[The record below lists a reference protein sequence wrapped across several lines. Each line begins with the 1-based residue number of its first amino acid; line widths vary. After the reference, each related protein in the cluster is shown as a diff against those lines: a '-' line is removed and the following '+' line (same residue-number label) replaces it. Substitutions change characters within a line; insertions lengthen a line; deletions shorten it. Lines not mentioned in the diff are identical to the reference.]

1 MKEARALLKIIKAFM
16 EEREVVLEEEID
28 EEKLYQLARR
38 HGMSNFL
45 MDWSKRNCH
54 LEKIK
59 QLILEDYNRQI
70 IKDTNQ
76 NVELERIFEHF
87 EEAGIETLLVKGAT
101 TKEAYPQ
108 DYMRSMHDMDM
119 MIHEGDFKR
128 ASKIM
133 KSLGFD
139 EFYDHE
145 KHLVFTKKP
154 WIIVEMHR
162 KLIPGGEVSHEY
174 FNDIWSLCEPY
185 QNYKNVVRMSLE
197 DSYVFAVIHLIRHF
211 KFTGIEIR
219 DVLDIYLLNEKYQ
232 KVYQWDRIN
241 EKLEEFG
248 AKEFE
253 ENIRRIAYGWF
264 GDEEIEAFS
273 DVEQFILEGAN
284 VKNNVNYHIGEKKGK
299 GAYLMRLF
307 FPEFNVMREKYPVL
321 KRVPILLPVT
331 WMARIVKDIFSR
343 ETTVKNRMD
352 TIKMIREADLEETK
366 KIQEIY
372 QKLGII

>member
-1 MKEARALLKIIKAFM
+1 MEEAKALLKIIKAFL
-16 EEREVVLEEEID
+16 EEREIVLEGPID
-28 EEKLYQLARR
+28 EEKLYELARK
-38 HGMSNFL
+38 HGMSHFL
-45 MDWSKRNCH
+45 MDWSRSNCQS
-54 LEKIK
+54 EKIK

-119 MIHEGDFKR
+119 MIHERDFKK
-128 ASKIM
+128 ASKMM
-133 KSLGFD
+133 KSLGFE

-174 FNDIWSLCEPY
+174 FNDIWPLCEPY
-185 QNYKNVVRMSLE
+185 QDYKNVVRMNLE
-197 DSYVFAVIHLIRHF
+197 DSYVFVVIHLIRHF

-253 ENIRRIAYGWF
+253 ENIRRIAYDWF

-273 DVEQFILEGAN
+273 AEEQFILEGAS
-284 VKNNVNYHIGEKKGK
+284 VRNNVNYHIGERQGK
-299 GAYLMRLF
+299 GAYLVRLF
-307 FPEFNVMREKYPVL
+307 FPEFKVMKEKYPVL

-331 WMARIVKDIFSR
+331 WVARIVKDIFSR

-352 TIKMIREADLEETK
+352 TIKMIQEADLEETK

-372 QKLGII
+372 QKLGIR

>member
-1 MKEARALLKIIKAFM
+1 MEEAKALLKIIKAFL
-16 EEREVVLEEEID
+16 EEREIVLEGTID
-28 EEKLYQLARR
+28 EEKLYEVARK
-38 HGMSNFL
+38 HGMSHFL
-45 MDWSKRNCH
+45 MDWSRSNCQS
-54 LEKIK
+54 EKIK

-119 MIHEGDFKR
+119 MIHERDFKK
-128 ASKIM
+128 ASKMM

-253 ENIRRIAYGWF
+253 ENIRRIAYDWF

-273 DVEQFILEGAN
+273 AEEQFILEGAS
-284 VKNNVNYHIGEKKGK
+284 VRNNVNYHIGERQGK
-299 GAYLMRLF
+299 GAYLVRLF
-307 FPEFNVMREKYPVL
+307 FPEFKVMKEKYPVL

-331 WMARIVKDIFSR
+331 WVARIVKDIFSR

-352 TIKMIREADLEETK
+352 TIKMIQEADLEETK

-372 QKLGII
+372 QKLGIR

>member
-1 MKEARALLKIIKAFM
+1 MEEAKALLKIIKAFL
-16 EEREVVLEEEID
+16 EEREIVLEGPID
-28 EEKLYQLARR
+28 EEKLYELVRK
-38 HGMSNFL
+38 HGMSHFL
-45 MDWSKRNCH
+45 MDWSRSNCQS
-54 LEKIK
+54 EKIK

-119 MIHEGDFKR
+119 MIHERDFKK
-128 ASKIM
+128 ASKMM
-133 KSLGFD
+133 KSLGFE

-174 FNDIWSLCEPY
+174 FNDIWPLCEPY
-185 QNYKNVVRMSLE
+185 QDYKNVVRMNLE
-197 DSYVFAVIHLIRHF
+197 DSYVFVVIHLIRHF

-253 ENIRRIAYGWF
+253 ENIRRIAYDWF

-273 DVEQFILEGAN
+273 AEEQFILEGAS
-284 VKNNVNYHIGEKKGK
+284 VRNNVNYHIGERQGK
-299 GAYLMRLF
+299 GAYLVRLF
-307 FPEFNVMREKYPVL
+307 FPEFKVMKEKYPVL

-331 WMARIVKDIFSR
+331 WVARIVKDIFSR

-352 TIKMIREADLEETK
+352 TIKMIQEADLEETK

-372 QKLGII
+372 QKLGIR

>member
-45 MDWSKRNCH
+45 MDWSKCNCH

-119 MIHEGDFKR
+119 MIHERDFKK
-128 ASKIM
+128 ASKMM
-133 KSLGFD
+133 KSLGFE

-253 ENIRRIAYGWF
+253 ENIRRIAYDWF

-273 DVEQFILEGAN
+273 AEEQFILEGAS
-284 VKNNVNYHIGEKKGK
+284 VRNNVNYHIGERQGK
-299 GAYLMRLF
+299 GAYLVRLF
-307 FPEFNVMREKYPVL
+307 FPEFKVMKEKYPVL

-331 WMARIVKDIFSR
+331 WVARIVKDIFSR

-352 TIKMIREADLEETK
+352 TIKMIQEADLEETK

-372 QKLGII
+372 QKLGIR